1 MDRPGSLGAAGS
13 VKGEIPGR
21 ATREGSGGGRGLE
34 ADSRLPP
41 RVAVFQGFG
50 PPLHSGGNVIPST
63 NSSRPSDGVVTRGSW
78 PSQHPGEVVGHSFGP
93 SIAPG
98 RVNAPG
104 RTGASSPE
112 PGGLSPGCSGH
123 SGSTSLHSC
132 EDRPRG
138 ILKNSSS
145 TVVQKSPSVEKKSQ
159 HWDEMNILATY
170 HPSDKDYGFMKVDEP
185 GTPYHRMHDSD
196 EDLSA
201 GPSFKVTPEA
211 LSEKFATMDN
221 FLPKVL
227 QYGDNRSSRT
237 TDNFSKTHSN
247 DFDKHRKIHYNEGK
261 FLKAQKNL
269 PLDSDMDNSE
279 SSSGIGSGI
288 QGVMINPKPK
298 PVERDWTKRLT
309 REVKDKTGPGTSSHI
324 GHANDSSAYGSQ
336 FPKASTPILIEQSIS
351 QQRKEYYSKGRY
363 LRSCSHPEIKEDTED
378 EQDSL
383 PISTEVRL
391 LDHTGSTCR
400 EHKVTEDSMDIGMTT
415 LQPGTSMSYKNH
427 RSQVSSNWCQWLRA
441 KGLNCRSPGSSE
453 SKCENSQNPPSRNG
467 RTHETL
473 RPQWTLEKETRP
485 WKM

>member
-1 MDRPGSLGAAGS
+1 MDKPGSLGAAGGL
-13 VKGEIPGR
+13 KGEIPGR
-21 ATREGSGGGRGLE
+21 AARERPSGGRGVETDAKL
-34 ADSRLPP
+34 AP
-41 RVAVFQGFG
+41 RVALFPGSG
-50 PPLHSGGNVIPST
+50 PPLHAGGLVIPCP
-63 NSSRPSDGVVTRGSW
+63 NPCRPSDGRATLGSW
-78 PSQHPGEVVGHSFGP
+78 PSQHPGEVVGHSLGA

-98 RVNAPG
+98 RANTPG
-104 RTGASSPE
+104 ISGASSPE
-112 PGGLSPGCSGH
+112 RGGLSPGCSGH
-123 SGSTSLHSC
+123 SGSTCSNSY

-145 TVVQKSPSVEKKSQ
+145 TLVQKSPAVEKKSQ
-159 HWDEMNILATY
+159 RWDEMNILATY

-185 GTPYHRMHDSD
+185 STPYHRMQDSD

-237 TDNFSKTHSN
+237 TDDFSKTHSS

-269 PLDSDMDNSE
+269 PLDSDMDGSE
-279 SSSGIGSGI
+279 SGSGIGSGT
-288 QGVMINPKPK
+288 QGVMINPKSK
-298 PVERDWTKRLT
+298 PVERDWTGRLT
-309 REVKDKTGPGTSSHI
+309 RDVRDKTGPGTSSHI
-324 GHANDSSAYGSQ
+324 GNANDSSAYGSY
-336 FPKASTPILIEQSIS
+336 FPTASAPILIEQNIN

-363 LRSCSHPEIKEDTED
+363 LRSGSHPEIKEDTED

-391 LDHTGSTCR
+391 LDHTGGTCR
-400 EHKVTEDSMDIGMTT
+400 EHKATKDSLGMAVTAV
-415 LQPGTSMSYKNH
+415 QPD
-427 RSQVSSNWCQWLRA
+427 
-441 KGLNCRSPGSSE
+441 
-453 SKCENSQNPPSRNG
+453 
-467 RTHETL
+467 ETL